1 MQIIVTKDD
10 QRYGPYSIE
19 QLRGFIDT
27 GNFVHTDMACS
38 DGQNWVQISQLL
50 GTNTI
55 TRKNVVRST
64 SQKSPTSTNPTANAG
79 AVSAS
84 VISMLA
90 RTQGWVRF
98 FSVLG
103 FICIGLMLIGGI
115 GSFITII
122 IASNSPV
129 AAILLAMTYILMA
142 AFYFFPTLKL
152 AQYASRIATLRHTQ
166 SEHDLVAALDAQR
179 SFWTFIGIVTAI
191 VLGLYLMGFVIVLL
205 GVATMA
211 F

>member
-1 MQIIVTKDD
+1 
-10 QRYGPYSIE
+10 
-19 QLRGFIDT
+19 
-27 GNFVHTDMACS
+27 
-38 DGQNWVQISQLL
+38 
-50 GTNTI
+50 
-55 TRKNVVRST
+55 
-64 SQKSPTSTNPTANAG
+64 
-79 AVSAS
+79 
-84 VISMLA
+84 
-90 RTQGWVRF
+90 
-98 FSVLG
+98 
-103 FICIGLMLIGGI
+103 
-115 GSFITII
+115 
-122 IASNSPV
+122 
-129 AAILLAMTYILMA
+129 MA